1 MYICNYLQD
10 FFLESELQNRSAVQ
24 TSKDILFIFLAFFH
38 RGHRRIHLFG
48 SRRFLGDFA
57 LDFRRNR
64 GHGFGHTLAFDVFEI
79 DRGHEDGA
87 EIHSVTDT
95 GIIIVRN
102 KRNNVLITE
111 LIARPQQLR
120 KLYASDNRKVPR
132 ELLRLAYTYT
142 IAGYNTV

>member
-1 MYICNYLQD
+1 MIIEQCNVVQP
-10 FFLESELQNRSAVQ
+10 SE
-24 TSKDILFIFLAFFH
+24 
-38 RGHRRIHLFG
+38 RITAHY
-48 SRRFLGDFA
+48 A
-57 LDFRRNR
+57 LDRQER
-64 GHGFGHTLAFDVFEI
+64 TAFIRDVIGLGNIVDVFEI